1 MMLCEILG
9 DVASF
14 VSRIIPA
21 LIPNRAGELLMFL
34 FLHSLPWCDDWMIVH
49 FPSWSLCNNV
59 FVYMLYDTFGAT
71 RALDQ
76 DRKKTGKMNI
86 VHHQALMTHSLL
98 TARSVLLFQGRV
110 PFQTSAIQYRSPA
123 RTMLLSST
131 IEAGKGATTDDFLL
145 NPVTHQWMKQ
155 VYTHVNHAHGCRR
168 FLVITKR
175 EKIQLERTSAY

>member
-1 MMLCEILG
+1 M
-9 DVASF
+9 
-14 VSRIIPA
+14 
-21 LIPNRAGELLMFL
+21 
-34 FLHSLPWCDDWMIVH
+34 
-49 FPSWSLCNNV
+49 

-145 NPVTHQWMKQ
+145 NPVTHQ
-155 VYTHVNHAHGCRR
+155 
-168 FLVITKR
+168 
-175 EKIQLERTSAY
+175 